1 MLNSDIT
8 AIHTTSLKNK
18 MKSWVLYVVLLFI
31 LCARPCIAGDLISNI
46 ETAIVSNIQSLYGRG
61 SVLNA
66 TEFQRFSDDVIPVKQ
81 DGGAQDMGAC
91 DYKTITEACS
101 STTKYAYCEQTISE
115 KVFSIFNSPVHVLL
129 T

>member
-1 MLNSDIT
+1 
-8 AIHTTSLKNK
+8 
-18 MKSWVLYVVLLFI
+18 MKSWVLYVVFLFI

-46 ETAIVSNIQSLYGRG
+46 ETAIVSNIQSLYGHG

-66 TEFQRFSDDVIPVKQ
+66 TKFLRFAEDVIPVMQ
-81 DGGAQDMGAC
+81 DGDVQDMGAC

-115 KVFSIFNSPVHVLL
+115 KVFSIFDSQVQVLL
-129 T
+129 M